1 MSKLVES
8 TFVSLDGVIANPQYW
23 GPPYWDDQH
32 SAYAVKL
39 LEAADALLLGRDT
52 YEAFA
57 QAWPARSGDPYTD
70 KINAMPKYVGS
81 RTLSNTDTTWNAS
94 IIEGDAAEGVA
105 KLKADG
111 QNLLKFGTGSFD
123 KTLLENKLVD
133 EYHLWT
139 FPVIV
144 GSGER
149 LFDGF
154 DTTHLELVD
163 VDRFKSGIVVTVFA
177 PKAE

>member
-1 MSKLVES
+1 
-8 TFVSLDGVIANPQYW
+8 
-23 GPPYWDDQH
+23 
-32 SAYAVKL
+32 
-39 LEAADALLLGRDT
+39 
-52 YEAFA
+52 
-57 QAWPARSGDPYTD
+57 
-70 KINAMPKYVGS
+70 
-81 RTLSNTDTTWNAS
+81 
-94 IIEGDAAEGVA
+94 VA